1 MSSEKMTFSIRVEI
15 ELNQLN
21 GVLEMYAFV
30 PYSPC
35 SGEGVKYIKQL
46 IAYPAKWEVD
56 EFVKAMNG
64 KTGIGVASGT
74 DG

>member
-1 MSSEKMTFSIRVEI
+1 MSSEKVTFSIRAEI
-15 ELNQLN
+15 KLNECS
-21 GVLEMYAFV
+21 GILEMFAFV
-30 PYSPC
+30 PYCPC
-35 SGEGVKYIKQL
+35 SGEGVKYLKHL